1 MYFDCYLEK
10 NCIFAVPESPG
21 GGMVDTLVSGTS
33 ASNGVQVRL
42 LSWAQK
48 REMSNH
54 LFFFRTLLTS
64 CTFPFSYICRMRKYF
79 LESCCTS
86 LEEVRR
92 ACLMGASRI
101 ELCEKIDLGGVTPS
115 ISLTEKVLEVSTV
128 PVNVMI
134 RPRGGNFVYTREE
147 LEEMAAQIKAFKSL
161 ISNGKFVN
169 GFVFG
174 ALTPDRQVD
183 TSATRFLVN
192 VSKENATPQITF
204 HRAFDDV
211 ADPQKALEDIIAL
224 GCTHLLTSGNRED
237 AFKGRFNIAKLV
249 AQAAGRITIIAGKG
263 IRKSNMELIAEDS
276 KAPQLHG
283 TNLF

>member
-1 MYFDCYLEK
+1 
-10 NCIFAVPESPG
+10 
-21 GGMVDTLVSGTS
+21 
-33 ASNGVQVRL
+33 
-42 LSWAQK
+42 
-48 REMSNH
+48 
-54 LFFFRTLLTS
+54 
-64 CTFPFSYICRMRKYF
+64 
-79 LESCCTS
+79 
-86 LEEVRR
+86 
-92 ACLMGASRI
+92 MGASRI

-161 ISNGKFVN
+161 ISNGKLVN

-174 ALTPDRQVD
+174 ALTPDSQVD
-183 TSATRFLVN
+183 TSATMFLVKTASAN
-192 VSKENATPQITF
+192 TTSQITF
-204 HRAFDDV
+204 HRAFDEV
-211 ADPQKALEDIIAL
+211 ANPEKALEEIISL